1 MIDPYFVIQH
11 QSLRQTEAL
20 LVAHE
25 DLQSIIDTEPPS
37 PPSSET
43 VPVPTSPTVP
53 VPAKAA

>member
-1 MIDPYFVIQH
+1 MIDPYLVIQH
-11 QSLRQTEAL
+11 QSLEDTLKL

-25 DLQSIIDTEPPS
+25 DIELIVDTEPS

-53 VPAKAA
+53 ARRVA